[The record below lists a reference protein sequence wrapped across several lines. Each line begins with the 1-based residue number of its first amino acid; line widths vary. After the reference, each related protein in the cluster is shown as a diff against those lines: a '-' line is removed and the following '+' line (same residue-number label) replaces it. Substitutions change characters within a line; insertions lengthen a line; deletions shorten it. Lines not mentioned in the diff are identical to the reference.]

1 MEKIK
6 KAIIVL
12 ISMAMC
18 IVGLTSC
25 KGEKIPQNYIDAI
38 TEYKSN
44 LKDPASLRIYGN
56 VLVANLKDSEN
67 YIISMICDAKN
78 SYGGYGG
85 KDTIE
90 IMISSETDATFVDS
104 ESEYF
109 LNIREVYEEWER
121 LSELGQ
127 ISSEEQAELDDGI
140 VFETFDGEAVAK
152 EVGAEYFPA

>member
-67 YIISMICDAKN
+67 YIISMVCKAKN

-109 LNIREVYEEWER
+109 LNIR
-121 LSELGQ
+121 L
-127 ISSEEQAELDDGI
+127 
-140 VFETFDGEAVAK
+140 
-152 EVGAEYFPA
+152 

>member
-67 YIISMICDAKN
+67 YIISMVCDAKN

-85 KDTIE
+85 INNKDCSRTLAHFQYLAE
-90 IMISSETDATFVDS
+90 SSAFNFS
-104 ESEYF
+104 
-109 LNIREVYEEWER
+109 
-121 LSELGQ
+121 
-127 ISSEEQAELDDGI
+127 
-140 VFETFDGEAVAK
+140 
-152 EVGAEYFPA
+152 YFPGKFPNSSFGEINLYFELSLNHISHVERKPIFPLPYALSLNSLFPSGIT